1 MNGKIETAASTASA
15 GASIFASKL
24 DPAPGQRASAPSPPA
39 VRLAVTTL
47 ITAS

>member
-24 DPAPGQRASAPSPPA
+24 IPRRARRERALAAGRPPA
-39 VRLAVTTL
+39 VITP